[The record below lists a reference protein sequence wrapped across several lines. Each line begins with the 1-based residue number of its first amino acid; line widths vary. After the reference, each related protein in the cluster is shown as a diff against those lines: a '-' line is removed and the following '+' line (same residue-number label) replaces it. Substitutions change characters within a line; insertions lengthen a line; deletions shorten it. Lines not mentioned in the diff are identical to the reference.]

1 MERRIIKLTI
11 IFSYIFFDAYRIFFL
26 FIETCE
32 TLCLLCSWP
41 LDVHEVTW
49 QSLLLDP
56 MAVLNLFKAI
66 SVWNQSEFSRIII
79 VTSTFMI
86 SPSNKLSD
94 KNSLSCQRLL
104 LPLAENMLE
113 LKVNSLYFTDSCTD
127 VI

>member
-1 MERRIIKLTI
+1 
-11 IFSYIFFDAYRIFFL
+11 
-26 FIETCE
+26 
-32 TLCLLCSWP
+32 
-41 LDVHEVTW
+41 
-49 QSLLLDP
+49 

-66 SVWNQSEFSRIII
+66 STWNQREFSRIII

-104 LPLAENMLE
+104 LPLAKNMLE
-113 LKVNSLYFTDSCTD
+113 LKVNSLYFTDSCAD